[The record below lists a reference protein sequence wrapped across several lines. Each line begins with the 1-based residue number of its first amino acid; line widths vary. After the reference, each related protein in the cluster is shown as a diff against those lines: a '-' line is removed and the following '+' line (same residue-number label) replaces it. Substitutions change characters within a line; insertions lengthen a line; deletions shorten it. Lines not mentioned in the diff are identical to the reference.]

1 MKLGQMQEIVSEL
14 CKLYGQLDSVN
25 KAIIAFTDEQLAGW
39 KSPLRVA
46 KGEAR
51 YDDAYVSYREDNVAL
66 RNLPDAFRGIFVM
79 ALREGAR
86 QLQAKIDDIE
96 VEA

>member
-25 KAIIAFTDEQLAGW
+25 KAIIAFTDEQPAGW

-46 KGEAR
+46 KGEETR
-51 YDDAYVSYREDNVAL
+51 GVCKTIFFPT
-66 RNLPDAFRGIFVM
+66 RNDQI
-79 ALREGAR
+79 
-86 QLQAKIDDIE
+86 
-96 VEA
+96 